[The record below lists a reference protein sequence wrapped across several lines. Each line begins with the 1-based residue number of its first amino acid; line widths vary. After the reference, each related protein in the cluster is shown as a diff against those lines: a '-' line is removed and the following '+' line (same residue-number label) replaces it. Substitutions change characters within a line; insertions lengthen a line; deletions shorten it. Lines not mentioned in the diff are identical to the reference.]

1 MINKSRCNSK
11 SYQKKKKKK
20 FGKKTGD
27 KKSSVFFFFNL
38 YRSRTSKG
46 PLQYWPIRLDI
57 QKGQEYWVNCDRQQF
72 FKPLT

>member
-27 KKSSVFFFFNL
+27 KKSSVFFFNL

>member
-11 SYQKKKKKK
+11 SYQKKKKRNLEKK
-20 FGKKTGD
+20 QVTKRVQ
-27 KKSSVFFFFNL
+27 SFFFNL